1 MSDVKRKVNKTVAKK
16 TKVKK
21 TAQKPGKERW
31 NKSIG
36 GTFVDITKVEFVNKP
51 K

>member
-1 MSDVKRKVNKTVAKK
+1 MADVNKNANKPIANKPKVKR
-16 TKVKK
+16 
-21 TAQKPGKERW
+21 TAQKHDKERW